1 MTELFAQRGESC
13 VSERRDI
20 CKNWITCISP
30 KCIYL
35 WQLGRGRS
43 NDVTELFAPR
53 GESCVSE
60 RRDICKNW
68 IKLYLP
74 KVYTSVAAWRRS
86 EQ

>member
-1 MTELFAQRGESC
+1 MAEVGAPTWHGQ
-13 VSERRDI
+13 
-20 CKNWITCISP
+20 
-30 KCIYL
+30 
-35 WQLGRGRS
+35 S

-68 IKLYLP
+68 IKLYFP
-74 KVYTSVAAWRRS
+74 KVYTSVQAKLGRRS

>member
-1 MTELFAQRGESC
+1 MAELFAQ
-13 VSERRDI
+13 
-20 CKNWITCISP
+20 
-30 KCIYL
+30 
-35 WQLGRGRS
+35 
-43 NDVTELFAPR
+43 R

-74 KVYTSVAAWRRS
+74 KEYMSATNLAEVGAMMWRRL